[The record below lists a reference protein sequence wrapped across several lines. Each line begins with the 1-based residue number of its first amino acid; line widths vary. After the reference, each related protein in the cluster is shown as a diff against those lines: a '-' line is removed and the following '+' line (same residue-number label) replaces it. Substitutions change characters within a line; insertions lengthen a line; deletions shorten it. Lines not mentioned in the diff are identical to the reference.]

1 MIHIRDLSVSY
12 GSSRVLQ
19 HVSFDVK
26 AGECLVLTGLS
37 GCGKSTLA
45 RVLTGIIPH
54 TIPAQVEGS
63 VQVAGLDVLNSP
75 ISEVS
80 QRVGVVFQNPRAH
93 LFHLRVDDEIA
104 FGPQNLGLS
113 EEEVSMRVDWALSA
127 VGLTS
132 LRDKKP
138 ANLSGGQIQRLAI
151 AAALAMRPDVLVLDE
166 PTASLD
172 VPGTRDIVTA
182 LDKLRHQFGLTI
194 VLIEH
199 RLAEVRRIADK
210 VLVLDKGQ
218 VVAEGGFD
226 QVLNNYE
233 ILHAYGL
240 RRPTMESLTDWAC
253 LLVATRS
260 GCSINGH
267 HPADKQPVLDL
278 QNLSAGYD
286 GHPIIRDINM
296 KIFPGEFAALVG
308 DNGTGKSTLALAAA
322 GLLKP
327 LAGKVLVRGT
337 SRPRPG
343 LDIALLFQNPADQLF
358 TDSVDE
364 EVSFGPR
371 NYRTFDTAI
380 HEQTLKSADLLDLR
394 MRRPFSMSIGQQ
406 QRTAMASCIALR
418 PALVILD
425 EPTLGQ
431 DWRHLQQ
438 LMDCLVRLNAQGTA
452 ILLITHDYKLVHRY
466 ARRVLLMES
475 GCIILDGKIDP
486 TVAKR
491 LHHHAKRLHHQ
502 MGRLPVDEVLHDAF

>member
-1 MIHIRDLSVSY
+1 MIQVRDLTVSY
-12 GSSRVLQ
+12 GASQILKNI
-19 HVSFDVK
+19 SFDVA

-45 RVLTGIIPH
+45 RVLTGVIPN
-54 TIPAQVEGS
+54 TIPAQVTGS
-63 VQVAGLDVLNSP
+63 VTVAGLDVIHLP
-75 ISEVS
+75 TAHVAR
-80 QRVGVVFQNPRAH
+80 RVGAVFQNPRAH
-93 LFHLRVDDEIA
+93 LFHLRVDDELA
-104 FGPQNLGLS
+104 FGPRNLGLS
-113 EEEVSMRVDWALSA
+113 EDEVSTRVDWALNA
-127 VGLTS
+127 VGLAD

-138 ANLSGGQIQRLAI
+138 ANLSGGQIQRIAI

-172 VPGTRDIVTA
+172 VPGTQSVISA
-182 LDKLRHQFGLTI
+182 LEKLRRQFGLTI
-194 VLIEH
+194 VLVEH

-210 VLVLDKGQ
+210 VLVLHDGQ
-218 VVAEGGFD
+218 KVAEGKFD
-226 QVLNNYE
+226 QVLGNHE
-233 ILHAYGL
+233 ILHTYGL
-240 RRPTMESLTDWAC
+240 RRPTVEKLTDWSR
-253 LLVATRS
+253 LLVS
-260 GCSINGH
+260 NGH
-267 HPADKQPVLDL
+267 EPVDQKPLLDL

-286 GHPIIRDINM
+286 RQAIIRDINL
-296 KIFPGEFAALVG
+296 KIFPGEFVALVG

-327 LAGKVLVRGT
+327 LAGKVFVRGT

-371 NYRTFDTAI
+371 NYRSFNNDI
-380 HEQTLKSADLLDLR
+380 HQQTLSSADLLHLR
-394 MRRPFSMSIGQQ
+394 VRRPFSLSIGQQ
-406 QRTAMASCIALR
+406 QRTALASCIALR

-438 LMDCLVRLNAQGTA
+438 LMDCLTHLNAQGTA

-466 ARRVLLMES
+466 ARRVFLMDK
-475 GCIILDGKIDP
+475 GRITLDGKIDP
-486 TVAKR
+486 ASRGRVQAMGM
-491 LHHHAKRLHHQ
+491 LHA
-502 MGRLPVDEVLHDAF
+502 AS